1 MVSKRVLEMWDDPE
15 TVWGKNK
22 ELEKFW
28 GDLASGKTLVLIYK
42 DKTHEYVAPPK
53 RTTKKHATMMKEL
66 EEDTNIVAILSSNLS
81 QDAYELYLYPKA
93 KDKTVDYVITHYKK
107 YFIPIV
113 KGAKLRVPG

>member
-1 MVSKRVLEMWDDPE
+1 MWKDPDS
-15 TVWGKNK
+15 VWGKHPD
-22 ELEKFW
+22 LEHFW
-28 GDLASGKTLVLIYK
+28 GDLASGKTVVLIYK
-42 DKTHEYVAPPK
+42 DKTHAFVNLPK
-53 RTTKKHATMMKEL
+53 RTTKRYLTVF
-66 EEDTNIVAILSSNLS
+66 EEFEADTQIVAILSSNGS